1 MVVGSNPTSGSI
13 FLLYGQIS
21 EWPNE
26 ADCKSAS
33 FAFGGSNPSL
43 PTTIL
48 KNRNHLHAGM
58 VELVDTSVLEAGAL
72 QRESSSLSSGTIYPI
87 YLYIFVS
94 YFGEQIKTKWIMK
107 TGIHPDAKKVN
118 ITCSCGEEFHV
129 KSTIDWDLK
138 VEICSACHP
147 FYTGEQKILKTGAVD
162 KFYARMKKTETLK
175 K

>member
-1 MVVGSNPTSGSI
+1 
-13 FLLYGQIS
+13 
-21 EWPNE
+21 
-26 ADCKSAS
+26 
-33 FAFGGSNPSL
+33 
-43 PTTIL
+43 
-48 KNRNHLHAGM
+48 M

-107 TGIHPDAKKVN
+107 TGIHPDDKKVN